1 MEYEIN
7 KGIGKPVEF
16 KGLKAQY
23 LLIFVL
29 GLLGLFILFIVLYMI
44 GINETFCIVLL
55 VVAATTLVV
64 QTFRLN
70 KKYGQHGLMK
80 LWANKHHPRF
90 LIHRRTVHSFFNK
103 KL

>member
-44 GINETFCIVLL
+44 GINETFCMVYWLL
-55 VVAATTLVV
+55 QL
-64 QTFRLN
+64 Q
-70 KKYGQHGLMK
+70 
-80 LWANKHHPRF
+80 LWFSKR
-90 LIHRRTVHSFFNK
+90 SG
-103 KL
+103 